1 MSSFPLVSAYSHI
14 GLYIYNAHK
23 KHPFLEI
30 LIILSASRS
39 PDQQPLCLSSLQSI
53 SPASAAHVK
62 RSLWTKKR
70 TIKIFN
76 VPDHI
81 CVCVC
86 VCVCVCF
93 FLVLLREFIL

>member
-1 MSSFPLVSAYSHI
+1 MSSFPLVSAYSHV

-53 SPASAAHVK
+53 SPALGPSQLKCQAGLIEEMLQSISQ
-62 RSLWTKKR
+62 RLFLSL
-70 TIKIFN
+70 
-76 VPDHI
+76 H
-81 CVCVC
+81 C
-86 VCVCVCF
+86 
-93 FLVLLREFIL
+93 